1 MQALILAGGK
11 GTRLL
16 PYTANLPK
24 PLMPIDNMPILEVLV
39 KQLKFFGVK
48 SIIMAVGH
56 LHHMIEA
63 YFKDGSDFGVSIKYS
78 LEINPLGTAGPISLV
93 MNDLENDF
101 LVLNGDLLTSID
113 FKKIYTTHVKAK
125 ASATI
130 ATYHRKVNID
140 FGVLEL
146 DNKSELKNYS
156 EKPTFDYKVSMG
168 INVFNKNAIKKYVK
182 INQHLDIPD
191 LMMKLKTFGHKVLC
205 HEQECKWLDI
215 GRVDDYEDA
224 HKVFAED
231 REIFLPFK

>member
-11 GTRLL
+11 GTRLM
-16 PYTANLPK
+16 PYTAKLPK
-24 PLMPIDNMPILEVLV
+24 PLMPIDNMPILEVIV
-39 KQLKFFGVK
+39 KQLEFYGIK
-48 SIIMAVGH
+48 SIIIAVGH

-101 LVLNGDLLTSID
+101 LVLNGDLLTSIN
-113 FKKIYTTHVKAK
+113 FAEIYNAHIKEK

-130 ATYHRKVNID
+130 AAFPRQVNID

-146 DNKSELKNYS
+146 DEKSELKKYT

-168 INVFNKNAIKKYVK
+168 INVFNKASIQNLVKKNEY
-182 INQHLDIPD
+182 LDIPN
-191 LMMKLKTFGHKVLC
+191 LMMKLKRNGHKVFC
-205 HEQECKWLDI
+205 HEQDCKWLDI
-215 GRVDDYEDA
+215 GRVDDYEEA
-224 HKVFAED
+224 HKVFSED
-231 REIFLPFK
+231 KNIFLPQK